1 MRGSAMGHTREE
13 LNTITNIMMGG
24 CVVLGAGFG
33 LAFGNFVVGV
43 LLGVGVGLLAMAAVR
58 FWVK

>member
-1 MRGSAMGHTREE
+1 MGHTREE